1 MGYLKKKVY
10 RLKLEEKTDADCKGK
25 QNGGETAF
33 GTGCLK
39 IQIDGSVY
47 KTFNLSVVNDKD
59 KESIVNGSIQIETVK
74 YFVA

>member
-39 IQIDGSVY
+39 I
-47 KTFNLSVVNDKD
+47 
-59 KESIVNGSIQIETVK
+59 
-74 YFVA
+74 